1 MGLVDHI
8 IVKIPLIIMD
18 EHVGFGVDAPTSGE
32 LGHGEKKGFDHS
44 PHMPSGKRPWKTRAC
59 PDPGI
64 VVIDNLHIFNR
75 RGQVVG

>member
-1 MGLVDHI
+1 MDHI
-8 IVKIPLIIMD
+8 IVIIPLIIMD

-32 LGHGEKKGFDHS
+32 HGHREKKGFDHS
-44 PHMPSGKRPWKTRAC
+44 PHMPSGKRPWKIRAC

-64 VVIDNLHIFNR
+64 VMIDNLHIFNR